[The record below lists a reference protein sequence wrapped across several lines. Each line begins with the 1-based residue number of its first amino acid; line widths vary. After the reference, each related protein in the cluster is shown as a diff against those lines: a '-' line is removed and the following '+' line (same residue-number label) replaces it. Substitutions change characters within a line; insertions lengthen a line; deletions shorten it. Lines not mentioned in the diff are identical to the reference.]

1 MADAWLRDAETL
13 SQRGTRRAASLCILD
28 DVTAP
33 PFDEALRVR
42 MRDHLARF
50 ERRREPVADRRLAAV
65 ALVVVPDAVGR
76 AAVVLTRRAIGLR
89 KHGGQWALPGGGLD
103 LGETPEIAA
112 LRELHEEVGLA
123 LPSDHVLGGLDD
135 FPTRSGFVITP
146 VVVWG
151 SAEPLRP
158 DPREVAG
165 AYHVPLTDLLDPAN
179 VVTHTIPQSDRPV
192 LALAILGTL
201 IYAPTAAILHQ
212 FAEVAVLGKDTRV
225 AHYEQPLFA
234 WR

>member
-1 MADAWLRDAETL
+1 MTVLIFDETL
-13 SQRGTRRAASLCILD
+13 RAA
-28 DVTAP
+28 
-33 PFDEALRVR
+33 

-50 ERRREPVADRRLAAV
+50 ERRRASAPDLRPAAV
-65 ALVVVPDAVGR
+65 ALVVVPDAAGR
-76 AAVVLTRRAIGLR
+76 AAVVLTRRAMGLR

-103 LGETPEIAA
+103 PGETPETAA

-123 LPSDHVLGGLDD
+123 LPPDHVLGCLDD
-135 FPTRSGFVITP
+135 YPTRSGFVITP

-151 SAEPLRP
+151 SAEPLHP

-165 AYHVPLTDLLDPAN
+165 AYHVPLADLLDPAN

>member
-1 MADAWLRDAETL
+1 
-13 SQRGTRRAASLCILD
+13 
-28 DVTAP
+28 VTAL
-33 PFDEALRVR
+33 PFDEALRAR
-42 MRDHLARF
+42 LRDHLARF
-50 ERRREPVADRRLAAV
+50 ERRREPAADRRPAAV
-65 ALVVVPDAVGR
+65 ALVVVPDAAGR
-76 AAVVLTRRAIGLR
+76 AAVVLTRRAMGLR

-103 LGETPEIAA
+103 PGETPEIAA
-112 LRELHEEVGLA
+112 LRELHEEVGLE
-123 LPSDHVLGGLDD
+123 LPPGNVLGCLDD

-165 AYHVPLTDLLDPAN
+165 AYHVPLEDLLDPAN
-179 VVTHTIPQSDRPV
+179 VVIHTIPQSDRPV
-192 LALAILGTL
+192 LALAILSTL

-212 FAEVAVLGKDTRV
+212 FADVAVLGKETRV
-225 AHYEQPLFA
+225 AHFEQPLFA

>member
-1 MADAWLRDAETL
+1 
-13 SQRGTRRAASLCILD
+13 
-28 DVTAP
+28 VTAP
-33 PFDEALRVR
+33 PFDEALRTV

-50 ERRREPVADRRLAAV
+50 ERRRESAAGLRPAAV
-65 ALVVVPDAVGR
+65 ALVVVPDAAGQ
-76 AAVVLTRRAIGLR
+76 AAVVLTRRAMGLR

-103 LGETPEIAA
+103 PEETPETAA

-123 LPSDHVLGGLDD
+123 LPPDHVLGCLDD
-135 FPTRSGFVITP
+135 YPTRSGFVITP

-151 SAEPLRP
+151 SAEPLHP

-165 AYHVPLTDLLDPAN
+165 AYHVPLADLLDPAN

-192 LALAILGTL
+192 LALSILSTL

-212 FAEVAVLGKDTRV
+212 FAEVAVLGRETRV

>member
-1 MADAWLRDAETL
+1 
-13 SQRGTRRAASLCILD
+13 
-28 DVTAP
+28 
-33 PFDEALRVR
+33 
-42 MRDHLARF
+42 MRDHLACF
-50 ERRREPVADRRLAAV
+50 ERRRASAPDLRPAAV
-65 ALVVVPDAVGR
+65 ALVVVPDAAGR
-76 AAVVLTRRAIGLR
+76 AAVVLTRRAMGLR

-103 LGETPEIAA
+103 PGETPETAA

-123 LPSDHVLGGLDD
+123 LPPDHVLGCLDD
-135 FPTRSGFVITP
+135 YPTRSGFVITP

-151 SAEPLRP
+151 SAEPLHP

-165 AYHVPLTDLLDPAN
+165 AYHVPLADLLDPAN

-201 IYAPTAAILHQ
+201 IYAPTAAILYQ